1 MTLLLQGHM
10 DYLETTYADLPT
22 MLKNRHN
29 KVGVVIDVQ
38 RAWNVEV
45 QEDLQMKMMKQS

>member
-1 MTLLLQGHM
+1 M

-22 MLKNRHN
+22 LLKNRHN

-38 RAWNVEV
+38 KAWNAAG
-45 QEDLQMKMMKQS
+45 QEELQMKTMKQN